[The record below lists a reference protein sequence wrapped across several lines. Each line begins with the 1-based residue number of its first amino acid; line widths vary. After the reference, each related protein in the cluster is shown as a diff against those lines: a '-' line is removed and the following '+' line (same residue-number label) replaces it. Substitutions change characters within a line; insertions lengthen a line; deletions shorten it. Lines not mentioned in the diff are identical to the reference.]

1 MITEFAIT
9 WFLSIA
15 PLSFSPGPAN
25 VLFAASGSTFG
36 VKASLPFWIGTNL
49 ICLIQT
55 AIVGLGL
62 ATVITE
68 SSGVQIIF
76 KYTGVLV
83 LLYLALRFF
92 QSKIKGRQVLKP
104 LTFKEG
110 VMVELVNAK
119 FLLIPTM
126 MFSLFY
132 NPSQNSYW
140 CIFGLTTALTVI
152 TMIANFVWIIG
163 GKAAISAIENDRFTK
178 YQGLFFGAV
187 LILTAFWLAVR

>member
-1 MITEFAIT
+1 MDTEFAIT
-9 WFLSIA
+9 WFLAIA

-25 VLFAASGSTFG
+25 ILFAASGSIFG

-49 ICLIQT
+49 ICLLQT
-55 AIVGLGL
+55 VVVGLGL

-68 SSGVQIIF
+68 SSEIQTVF
-76 KYTGVLV
+76 KFAGVLV
-83 LLYLALRFF
+83 LLYLASRFF
-92 QSKIKGRQVLKP
+92 RSKIRGRQVLKP
-104 LTFKEG
+104 LTLKDG
-110 VMVELVNAK
+110 MLVELVNAK

-132 NPSQNSYW
+132 IPTQNLYW
-140 CIFGLTTALTVI
+140 YVIGLTTALVLM

-178 YQGLFFGAV
+178 FQGLFFGTV
-187 LILTAFWLAVR
+187 LTLTAFWFAIR

>member
-1 MITEFAIT
+1 METEFAIT
-9 WFLSIA
+9 WFLAIA

-25 VLFAASGSTFG
+25 VLFAASGSSFG

-55 AIVGLGL
+55 AVVGLGL
-62 ATVITE
+62 ATVISESTE
-68 SSGVQIIF
+68 IQNLF
-76 KYTGVLV
+76 KYAGVIV
-83 LLYLALRFF
+83 LFYLASRFF
-92 QSKIKGRQVLKP
+92 RLKIKGEQVLKP

-110 VMVELVNAK
+110 VLVELVNAK

-132 NPSQNSYW
+132 NPNQNSYLY
-140 CIFGLTTALTVI
+140 ILGLTTALVMM
-152 TMIANFVWIIG
+152 TMLANFVWILG
-163 GKAAISAIENDRFTK
+163 GKAAVSAIENEWFTK
-178 YQGLFFGAV
+178 YQGLFFGTV